1 MIIAIKGLS
10 RHKGPAD
17 ASSTN
22 RLSRTTRQT
31 LRSRPH
37 ALSAKIHP
45 RDSGFIGE
53 TCTTTNGHST
63 PKDSVRRSRCELRRV
78 GLYRKGNGGA
88 SCIAFH
94 STAEFDPPP
103 PLAIFLPTD

>member
-22 RLSRTTRQT
+22 RLSRTTRQA

-53 TCTTTNGHST
+53 SCTTTNGRPT
-63 PKDSVRRSRCELRRV
+63 PKDSVRQPGARYSELDPIEQEASDQFASRFTSSALV
-78 GLYRKGNGGA
+78 
-88 SCIAFH
+88 
-94 STAEFDPPP
+94 
-103 PLAIFLPTD
+103 